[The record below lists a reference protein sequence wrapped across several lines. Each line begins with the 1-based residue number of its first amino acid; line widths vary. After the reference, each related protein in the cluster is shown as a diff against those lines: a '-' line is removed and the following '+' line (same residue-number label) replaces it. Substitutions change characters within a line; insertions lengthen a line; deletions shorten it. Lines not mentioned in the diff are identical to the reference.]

1 VIARFVSAMID
12 APEPGKAGYTAEALY
27 ESYTRFHARS
37 EPSGTPLLTFEAFEK
52 DVVMAMVE
60 YREVPI

>member
-1 VIARFVSAMID
+1 MEEEASLSVIARFVSAMID
-12 APEPGKAGYTAEALY
+12 APEPGKAGYTA
-27 ESYTRFHARS
+27 
-37 EPSGTPLLTFEAFEK
+37 SGTPLLTFEAFEK

>member
-1 VIARFVSAMID
+1 MID
-12 APEPGKAGYTAEALY
+12 APEPGKAGYTA
-27 ESYTRFHARS
+27 
-37 EPSGTPLLTFEAFEK
+37 SGTPLLTFEAFEK